1 MTVTLFFSISSVQE
15 MILEGQDFVE
25 VNNIPNSEVLKIAI
39 RISEMI
45 RERWSVY
52 QDELD
57 NADGNSEG
65 IEMIRT
71 ETLIDSIKKKRLEW
85 F

>member
-71 ETLIDSIKKKRLEW
+71 ETLIDSIKKKRLE
-85 F
+85 